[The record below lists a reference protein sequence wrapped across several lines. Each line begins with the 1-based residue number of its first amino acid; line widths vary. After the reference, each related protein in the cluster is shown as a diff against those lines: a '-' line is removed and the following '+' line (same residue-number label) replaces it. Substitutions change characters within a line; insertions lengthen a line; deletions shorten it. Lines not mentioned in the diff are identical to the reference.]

1 MHFLPQELDDYIVAH
16 SENEPQI
23 LKDLTRETYQKVLQP
38 IMLSGPY
45 QGRVLSMISHLVAPK
60 RVLEI
65 GTFTGYSALSL
76 AEGMPNDS
84 ELITIDVNEE
94 LENMV
99 ERYFERYK
107 LKRDEMNKS
116 RSLSGVEANRV
127 DSKVSSLTLTQK
139 IGDAT
144 QIIPELEGTFD
155 LIFIDADKP
164 NYVNYLDLIMDKVHS
179 GSLIISDNVLWH
191 GKVLEELDPKD
202 KSTPILLEFNKRLKE
217 DPRLQTVV
225 LPIRDGLTLS
235 RVV

>member
-1 MHFLPQELDDYIVAH
+1 MHFLPQNLDDYIVSH
-16 SENEPQI
+16 SQDEPQI

-38 IMLSGPY
+38 IMLSGTY
-45 QGRVLSMISHLVAPK
+45 QGRILSMISHLVSPK

-65 GTFTGYSALSL
+65 GTFTGYSALCL
-76 AEGMPNDS
+76 AEGMPAS
-84 ELITIDVNEE
+84 GELITIDINEE
-94 LENMV
+94 LEDIV
-99 ERYFERYK
+99 ERYFKRFHERA
-107 LKRDEMNKS
+107 DKS
-116 RSLSGVEANRV
+116 I
-127 DSKVSSLTLTQK
+127 TLTQK

-144 QIIPELEGTFD
+144 EIIPQLEGTFD
-155 LIFIDADKP
+155 LVLIDADKP

-179 GSLIISDNVLWH
+179 GSLIVSDNVLWH
-191 GKVLEELDPKD
+191 GKVVEELDSRD

>member
-1 MHFLPQELDDYIVAH
+1 MHFLPQKIDDYIVTH

-38 IMLSGPY
+38 IMLSGSY

-65 GTFTGYSALSL
+65 GTFTGYSALCL
-76 AEGMPNDS
+76 AEGMPDGS
-84 ELITIDVNEE
+84 ELITIDINEE
-94 LENMV
+94 LEDLV
-99 ERYFERYK
+99 ERYF
-107 LKRDEMNKS
+107 KRFRDP
-116 RSLSGVEANRV
+116 
-127 DSKVSSLTLTQK
+127 DSYRDTNNNTTLTQK

-155 LIFIDADKP
+155 LVFIDADKP

-191 GKVLEELDPKD
+191 GKVVEELDPKD